1 MRTITKEVK
10 ILSYSELIEEA
21 KSKVRNDYINNLDS
35 SIFTE
40 QVIEDLREKGLENLR
55 PYYSL
60 NYCQGD
66 GLCIY
71 GSIDFKEITGELK
84 NIFYQDFKLSDY
96 KILKS
101 LKEYSQINF
110 NHSGRCYHKHSV
122 DIDIYIDGNLS
133 PKSYENHRKVADKLI
148 KNIKEWYLDLC
159 DEYEKWGY
167 EFFYGITS
175 DELQE
180 YCDTMEYEFL
190 QDGTLFDEVK

>member
-10 ILSYSELIEEA
+10 IYSYSELNEEA
-21 KSKVRNDYINNLDS
+21 KNKVRYDYINNLDS

-40 QVIEDLREKGLENLR
+40 QIIEDLREKGLENLR

-96 KILKS
+96 KALKK
-101 LKEYSQINF
+101 LKEYSQISF
-110 NHSGRCYHKHSV
+110 NHSGRYYHKYSV

-133 PKSYENHRKVADKLI
+133 PKGYENQRKIADKLLA
-148 KNIKEWYLDLC
+148 NIKEWYLDLC

-167 EFFYGITS
+167 EFF
-175 DELQE
+175 LWHN
-180 YCDTMEYEFL
+180 
-190 QDGTLFDEVK
+190 KR

>member
-10 ILSYSELIEEA
+10 IYSYSELNEEA
-21 KSKVRNDYINNLDS
+21 KNKVRYDYINNLDS

-40 QVIEDLREKGLENLR
+40 QIIEDLREKGLENLR

-96 KILKS
+96 KALKK
-101 LKEYSQINF
+101 LKEYSQISF
-110 NHSGRCYHKHSV
+110 NHSGRYYHKYSV

-133 PKSYENHRKVADKLI
+133 PKGYENQRKIADKLLA
-148 KNIKEWYLDLC
+148 NIKEWYLDLC

-167 EFFYGITS
+167 EFFYGITN
-175 DELQE
+175 DELQK
-180 YCDTMEYEFL
+180 YCDTMEYEFF